1 MTVLKAI
8 NFKKALKVIKLKK
21 VFKVID
27 FVEAVKFHLIW

>member
-27 FVEAVKFHLIW
+27 FVDAVKFHLIW